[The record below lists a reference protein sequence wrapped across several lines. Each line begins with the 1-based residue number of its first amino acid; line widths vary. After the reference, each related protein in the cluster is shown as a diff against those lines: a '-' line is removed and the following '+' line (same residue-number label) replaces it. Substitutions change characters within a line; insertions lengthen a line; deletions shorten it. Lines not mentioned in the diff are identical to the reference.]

1 MASYYF
7 DTSSLVKLHLRED
20 GSDVIVGLVENI
32 DGGEIAILEI
42 TLLEARSTVRRHE
55 REGNISG
62 RAANQIL
69 ELIYEDAAASYI
81 VQPFDAWVIEEAA
94 RILDTHPLKALDALQ
109 LAGCLIIG
117 REMSEPPIFVCADTR
132 PINAAVLEGLSTL
145 NPLDEN

>member
-20 GSDVIVGLVENI
+20 GSDVITGLVENL
-32 DGGEIAILEI
+32 DGGRIAIVEI

-69 ELIYEDAAASYI
+69 ERINEDR
-81 VQPFDAWVIEEAA
+81 V
-94 RILDTHPLKALDALQ
+94 
-109 LAGCLIIG
+109 
-117 REMSEPPIFVCADTR
+117 
-132 PINAAVLEGLSTL
+132 STYL
-145 NPLDEN
+145 YNR